1 MELRHIRYFVRAAE
15 FLHFTR
21 AAECLGVSQPTLS
34 LHIQQLEKEV
44 GAPLFDR
51 TGGHVRRVR
60 LTQAGQRLLAHA
72 HDILRAVERGKQ
84 EIADLRGL
92 LSGSVTLGVNNIF
105 VPKLMSKCLPSYSAA
120 HPGIDVIV
128 KMANQEALESAIL
141 SGTMDLALA
150 WLPPESKEIA
160 AEALFRDELVVV
172 VSVKHPLADLEQI
185 TLRQLDN
192 LPVALPTV
200 ATNIRRLV
208 NAEFAKQDVCL
219 RTSLEID
226 DTPARLKAY
235 LAPLSGDFIGL
246 TGDPGLTA
254 EIAARFAAVFF
265 KEPAAKDGSY
275 NVQHSTQVFAI
286 DKAGR
291 LRATFA
297 DASVED
303 MAKVTALLLQEPG

>member
-1 MELRHIRYFVRAAE
+1 MRTSALAA
-15 FLHFTR
+15 
-21 AAECLGVSQPTLS
+21 A
-34 LHIQQLEKEV
+34 
-44 GAPLFDR
+44 
-51 TGGHVRRVR
+51 
-60 LTQAGQRLLAHA
+60 
-72 HDILRAVERGKQ
+72 
-84 EIADLRGL
+84 
-92 LSGSVTLGVNNIF
+92 
-105 VPKLMSKCLPSYSAA
+105 
-120 HPGIDVIV
+120 
-128 KMANQEALESAIL
+128 
-141 SGTMDLALA
+141 ALA
-150 WLPPESKEIA
+150 WVAATAATAAGLAEIPRLEGMYVNPAPEPVADFTLTDQDGKARSFSSLRGQPVLVFFGFTHCPNVCPAALSRLKALHA
-160 AEALFRDELVVV
+160 AEDGALAAARVVLI
-172 VSVKHPLADLEQI
+172 SVDGA
-185 TLRQLDN
+185 R
-192 LPVALPTV
+192 
-200 ATNIRRLV
+200 
-208 NAEFAKQDVCL
+208 
-219 RTSLEID
+219 